1 MLEEEGVGCCPST
14 CIPTETYNGVIPRGG
29 VSPELSLQTFINE
42 GSDQKLM
49 ILSFAGYVM
58 VY

>member
-1 MLEEEGVGCCPST
+1 MIEEEDVECCPST
-14 CIPTETYNGVIPRGG
+14 CIPKDTYNGVIPRGG
-29 VSPELSLQTFINE
+29 VSQEVSLQTFINA

-49 ILSFAGYVM
+49 IFSFAGCVM